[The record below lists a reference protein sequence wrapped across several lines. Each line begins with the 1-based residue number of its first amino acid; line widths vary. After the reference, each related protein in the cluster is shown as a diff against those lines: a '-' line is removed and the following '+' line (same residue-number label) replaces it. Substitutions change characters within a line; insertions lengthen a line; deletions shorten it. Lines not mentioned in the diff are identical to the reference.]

1 MKLSKSILP
10 IILLMIFYI
19 SCEKPKENAQKVEEN
34 EKLEQKVEK
43 TEENV
48 IVPNQKLTKEHQI
61 ASAVLAAP
69 EETRAGAKVYGYD
82 DDGNFTTL
90 REGTNAMICIADNPN
105 KKGFQ
110 VVAYHKDLEPF
121 MARGRALKAEGKKT
135 QELRAIR
142 EQEGKDGKLKLPK
155 NPSTLHVLQGEKGGF
170 DVQSATNVNTHY
182 RYVVYMPFA
191 TQESTGL
198 SLKPNAPG
206 HPWLMFPG
214 TAGAHIMITPPT
226 EK

>member
-1 MKLSKSILP
+1 MQLSK
-10 IILLMIFYI
+10 IILLIILSTTIFI
-19 SCEKPKENAQKVEEN
+19 SCNKTKPKTDIEKAQPEVAET
-34 EKLEQKVEK
+34 K
-43 TEENV
+43 TEIET
-48 IVPNQKLTKEHQI
+48 PNQKLTAAHQI

-90 REGTNAMICIADNPN
+90 REGTNAMICIADDPN

-110 VVAYHKDLEPF
+110 VVAYHNELEPF
-121 MARGRALKAEGKKT
+121 MARSRALRVEGKTT

-142 EQEGKDGKLKLPK
+142 EQEGKDGKLELTK
-155 NPSTLHVLQGEKGGF
+155 NPSTLHILQGEKGGF
-170 DVQSATNVNTHY
+170 DVESGTTVNTHY
-182 RYVVYMPFA
+182 RYVIYTPFA
-191 TQESTGL
+191 TQESSGL

-214 TAGAHIMITPPT
+214 TAGAHIMISPPR

>member
-1 MKLSKSILP
+1 MKLSK
-10 IILLMIFYI
+10 IILLVFLSTTIFI
-19 SCEKPKENAQKVEEN
+19 SCDNTKPKEEGDKAEPEVVEAKKEI
-34 EKLEQKVEK
+34 E
-43 TEENV
+43 T
-48 IVPNQKLTKEHQI
+48 PNQNLTKAQQI
-61 ASAVLAAP
+61 ASAILAAP
-69 EETRAGAKVYGYD
+69 EETRLGAKVYGYD
-82 DDGNFTTL
+82 EDGKFVTL

-121 MARGRALKAEGKKT
+121 MARSRALRVEGKTT

-142 EQEGKDGKLKLPK
+142 ELEGKEGKLKLTK
-155 NPSTLHVLQGEKGGF
+155 NPSTLHVLQGEKGGY
-170 DVQSATNVNTHY
+170 DVDSGTTVNTHY
-182 RYVVYMPFA
+182 RYVVYTPFA
-191 TQESTGL
+191 TQASTGL

-214 TAGAHIMITPPT
+214 TAGAHIMISPPS

>member
-1 MKLSKSILP
+1 MKHAKN
-10 IILLMIFYI
+10 ILLVLFTVTIFI
-19 SCEKPKENAQKVEEN
+19 SCDKPAEKKETDKVAQEDM
-34 EKLEQKVEK
+34 K
-43 TEENV
+43 TEVEV

-61 ASAVLAAP
+61 ASAILAAP

-82 DDGNFTTL
+82 DEGNFITL

-110 VVAYHKDLEPF
+110 VVAYHKDLDPF

-142 EQEGKDGKLKLPK
+142 EQEGKDGKLELPK

-170 DVQSATNVNTHY
+170 DVESATNVNTHY

-214 TAGAHIMITPPT
+214 SAGAHIMITPPT